1 MRLRLRDRPPV
12 DYQVAR
18 DNHVWP
24 DHMLRVQITAAL
36 LAWGRPVTV
45 IDPAAGDGSIVA
57 AAHKLH
63 AIDGVYLSDISMPNF
78 YRLGTELRDQF
89 PPNNFKA
96 ACQTI
101 EEALSGDDHFDAVV
115 LTEILE
121 HVEDPVAILK
131 LARAK
136 ADMLIASSPVFL
148 GDETLDPNPE
158 HLWMFD
164 ADGYHEM
171 LVESGWSEFAF
182 LPMHLREFV
191 YDFQIWAAR

>member
-1 MRLRLRDRPPV
+1 MRLRLADRPPV

-18 DNHVWP
+18 DNHTWT

-36 LAWGRPVTV
+36 LSWGKPVTV
-45 IDPAAGDGSIVA
+45 IDPAAGDGSVVA
-57 AAHKLH
+57 AAHRLH
-63 AIDGVYLSDISMPNF
+63 PIDGVLLADISKPNF

-89 PPNNFKA
+89 PPNNFRV
-96 ACQTI
+96 ACAPI
-101 EEALSGDDHFDAVV
+101 EETLSGPDHFDAVV

-148 GDETLDPNPE
+148 GSEHLDPNPE

-171 LVESGWSEFAF
+171 LAESGWDEFAF
-182 LPMHLREFV
+182 VPMHLTEFA

>member
-1 MRLRLRDRPPV
+1 MRLRLPNRNAEF

-24 DHMLRVQITAAL
+24 DHRLRVQITAAL

-57 AAHKLH
+57 AAHRIH
-63 AIDGVYLSDISMPNF
+63 AIDGVYLSDISKPNF
-78 YRLGTELRDQF
+78 YRLGAELRDQF
-89 PPNNFKA
+89 PPNFKA

-101 EEALSGDDHFDAVV
+101 EEALSGPDHFDAVV

-121 HVEDPVAILK
+121 HVEDPVSILK

-148 GDETLDPNPE
+148 GDEVLDTNP
-158 HLWMFD
+158 
-164 ADGYHEM
+164 
-171 LVESGWSEFAF
+171 
-182 LPMHLREFV
+182 
-191 YDFQIWAAR
+191 